1 MPHIVLEYSADLD
14 PVPDLR
20 HLFEEIHG
28 ALERIADAPIGNSK
42 SRARSV
48 DTFIAD
54 GSPAHAMVHLD
65 IRLMEGRS
73 DDTKAELSR
82 ACLDILTR
90 AFERAADSRALQTT
104 VAIEDLDRATYAKDP
119 EGTIR

>member
-1 MPHIVLEYSADLD
+1 MPHIVLEYSADLE

-20 HLFEEIHG
+20 LLFEEVHR

-42 SRARSV
+42 SRARGV
-48 DTFIAD
+48 DSFIAD
-54 GSPAHAMVHLD
+54 GSPSHAMVHLD

-73 DDTKAELSR
+73 DETKADLSR
-82 ACLDILTR
+82 ACLDILTG
-90 AFERAADSRALQTT
+90 AFARAADGRTLQTT

>member
-20 HLFEEIHG
+20 RLFAEVHG
-28 ALERIADAPIGNSK
+28 ALEQIADAPIGNSK
-42 SRARSV
+42 SRVRPV
-48 DTFIAD
+48 DAYIAD
-54 GSPAHAMVHLD
+54 GSSAHAMVHLE

-73 DDTKAELSR
+73 DETKADLSR
-82 ACLDILTR
+82 ACLDILIR
-90 AFERAADSRALQTT
+90 AFARAADGRALQTT
-104 VAIEDLDRATYAKDP
+104 VSIDDLDRATYAKHP